1 MFRSLSCY
9 NVSYRLSLSYCCS
22 ESNPSGS
29 NEDNRRVKSQ
39 QHISEGRRVR
49 KRLGLQ
55 RPINPPR
62 GSLRRHH
69 PPRRAH
75 LRSGLLSLPAT
86 SQHIHYYCLPFHR
99 LELPVDSSPSPPFF
113 LLPPTPNQR
122 YGTTLE
128 SQEHRHQLHHGSA
141 REAYRVH

>member
-1 MFRSLSCY
+1 MSSPTQNKREMRLNSALMKPSMSQDVWSLSCY
-9 NVSYRLSLSYCCS
+9 NVSYRFEFELLLFGKQ
-22 ESNPSGS
+22 SGS
-29 NEDNRRVKSQ
+29 NENNRPSQ
-39 QHISEGRRVR
+39 RQHTSEGRRVR

-75 LRSGLLSLPAT
+75 LRSGLLSLSAT
-86 SQHIHYYCLPFHR
+86 SQHIHYNLSFHR
-99 LELPVDSSPSPPFF
+99 LELPVDSPLFPPFF

-122 YGTTLE
+122 QAPL
-128 SQEHRHQLHHGSA
+128 
-141 REAYRVH
+141 